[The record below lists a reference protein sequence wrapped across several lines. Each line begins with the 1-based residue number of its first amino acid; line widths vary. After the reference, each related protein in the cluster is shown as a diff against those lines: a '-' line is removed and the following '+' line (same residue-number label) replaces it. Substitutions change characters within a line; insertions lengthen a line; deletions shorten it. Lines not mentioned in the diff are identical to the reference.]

1 MDVTKVLKNIALT
14 GPSTTVNKPIAT
26 KYIDLGLV
34 AQQQGKDIHSL
45 PYVIRILLENV
56 QRHLQLGRHSGK
68 DEVAALLNW
77 QDNINKQLSL
87 HVERV
92 ILPDSSGLPVL
103 QDLAALRT
111 AILNQ
116 GGDPAQVDVHVPVD
130 LIVDHSLQVDHWG
143 SSDA

>member
-34 AQQQGKDIHSL
+34 AQQQGKNIHTL

-56 QRHLQLGRHSGK
+56 QRHLLLGRHSGS
-68 DEVAALLNW
+68 DEIAALLNW
-77 QDNINKQLSL
+77 HNNINKQLSL

-92 ILPDSSGLPVL
+92 ILPDSSVLPVF
-103 QDLAALRT
+103 QDLASIRT
-111 AILNQ
+111 ASYHHHV
-116 GGDPAQVDVHVPVD
+116 DPSK
-130 LIVDHSLQVDHWG
+130 L
-143 SSDA
+143 